1 MTAFAPFPHTPEPP
15 LTPGDIEA
23 VSKRVRRFYEAHP
36 YPPPVADLDE
46 YRERWSDEGRR
57 RASHHLFWPQVP
69 YGTSRTILVAGCG
82 TAQAARHA
90 IRDPGNRVVGIDVS
104 ATGVEATLALKERYG
119 LDNLEVRPLPLEDAP
134 KLGERFDLV
143 VCTGVLHHLADPDRG
158 LRALRDVLAPG
169 GALHLMVY
177 ARYGR
182 VGAYM
187 IQEYARRLGVGTSTD
202 EIRDLGGTLKE
213 LPPQHPL
220 RPLFERSPDFRTAEG
235 LADALLNPRDRAYT
249 VPEFLELIDGAELRF
264 GRWLR
269 QAAYLPE
276 CGAPLLT
283 PHRDR
288 LAALPPEDQWAA
300 MELFRGTMVR
310 HSAILHRAEE
320 PVAAGLEH
328 DLDGDEW
335 RTWVPIRR
343 PDTIEV
349 RENIPASAEAV
360 LINRTHEYTDL
371 YLPVDGEQAAWLAA
385 IDGSRTPA
393 QIVKSPGDPSR
404 GRAFFRRL
412 WSYDQVVFDRSDA

>member
-1 MTAFAPFPHTPEPP
+1 MTAFDPVPHAPEPP
-15 LTPGDIEA
+15 LLAGDLDA
-23 VSKRVRRFYEAHP
+23 VSQRVRRFYETHP
-36 YPPPVADLDE
+36 YPPPVAELDE
-46 YRERWSDEGRR
+46 YRDRWSDEGRR
-57 RASHHLFWPQVP
+57 RASHHLFWPEVP
-69 YGTSRTILVAGCG
+69 FGIPRTILVAGCG

-90 IRDPGNRVVGIDVS
+90 VRDPGNRVVRIDVS
-104 ATGVEATLALKERYG
+104 ETGVEATLALKERYA
-119 LDNLEVRPLPLEDAP
+119 LDNLEVRRLPLEDAP

-158 LRALRDVLAPG
+158 LRALQEVLAPG

-182 VGAYM
+182 AGVYM
-187 IQEYARRLGVGTSTD
+187 IQDYARRLGVGTSRD
-202 EIRDLGGTLKE
+202 EIGDLAGTLKE

-220 RPLFERSPDFRTAEG
+220 RPLFERSPDFRTPEG

-249 VPEFLELIDGAELRF
+249 VPEFLESVDAAELRF

-283 PHRDR
+283 PHRNR

-310 HSAILHRAEE
+310 HSAILNRADE
-320 PVAAGLEH
+320 PVSSGL
-328 DLDGDEW
+328 DRSLGGDEW
-335 RTWVPIRR
+335 RTWVPVRR

-349 RENIPASAEAV
+349 RENIPPSAEAV

-371 YLPVDGEQAAWLAA
+371 YLPVDAEQAAWLAA
-385 IDGSRTPA
+385 IDGSRTA
-393 QIVKSPGDPSR
+393 GQIVESRGDPSR
-404 GRAFFRRL
+404 GWDFFRRL
-412 WSYDQVVFDRSDA
+412 WSYDQIVLDRSRA